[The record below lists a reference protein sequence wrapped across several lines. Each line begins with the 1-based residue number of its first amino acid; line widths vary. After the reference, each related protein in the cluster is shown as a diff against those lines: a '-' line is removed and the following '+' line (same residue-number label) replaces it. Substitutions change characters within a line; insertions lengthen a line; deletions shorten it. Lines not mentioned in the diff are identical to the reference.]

1 MLGIALFFPD
11 CSTGKAHM
19 VLARVQPQLAHQE
32 FKLLLQ
38 DSRIDYH
45 KFITANAVGMLW
57 KYSDDLLGSPPDKGI
72 SSFMALRISHCLQSV

>member
-1 MLGIALFFPD
+1 
-11 CSTGKAHM
+11 M

-57 KYSDDLLGSPPDKGI
+57 KYSDDLLGSPAG
-72 SSFMALRISHCLQSV
+72 